1 MFANL
6 EQYAHDDEPSSKD
19 GSLSNFLFGMLNT
32 MPNNEPS
39 SATTTSVERALS
51 ILELAALDER
61 GLSHSEISR
70 RLEIP
75 KSTTTYLL
83 RTLEHRGYLRKNED
97 SSRYQIGIK
106 VLGLGQHVMAG
117 ANLTRIS
124 HRHLTGL
131 VEKTRL
137 TAHLA
142 ILDHGRAVY
151 IDRAESP
158 GFVKINT
165 WIGRDLPIHST
176 GVGKILTCEL
186 NPADLDQI
194 LERDGLP
201 KKTPKTIT
209 SRTDYLT
216 ELTRVR
222 KLGYALD
229 DEENNLGVRCVAVP
243 VRDSTGRIRAAVGA
257 SGTTSLFPSDAIP
270 QMASQAQHAARS
282 ISEELGFGT
291 VDF

>member
-1 MFANL
+1 MLGMMN
-6 EQYAHDDEPSSKD
+6 YMPISDPS
-19 GSLSNFLFGMLNT
+19 T
-32 MPNNEPS
+32 PP
-39 SATTTSVERALS
+39 TTTSVERALS
-51 ILELAALDER
+51 ILELVAQDAR
-61 GLSHSEISR
+61 GLSHSDISR
-70 RLEIP
+70 QLSIP

-83 RTLEHRGYLRKNED
+83 RTLEQRSYLRKNED
-97 SSRYQIGIK
+97 SGRYQIGIK
-106 VLGLGQHVMAG
+106 VLGLGQHVIAG
-117 ANLTRIS
+117 FSLTRIS
-124 HRHLTGL
+124 HRHLTSL

-165 WIGRDLPIHST
+165 WIGRDLPVHCT

-186 NPADLDQI
+186 HPADLDLI

-209 SRTDYLT
+209 ARKDFLV
-216 ELTRVR
+216 ELDRVKQR
-222 KLGYALD
+222 GYALD

-243 VRDSTGRIRAAVGA
+243 VRDSTGRIRAALGA
-257 SGTTSLFPSDAIP
+257 SGTTSLFTPNDIP
-270 QMASQAQHAARS
+270 QMTAQVTATAGA
-282 ISEELGFGT
+282 ISEELGFGPL
-291 VDF
+291 DL

>member
-1 MFANL
+1 M
-6 EQYAHDDEPSSKD
+6 
-19 GSLSNFLFGMLNT
+19 FGMMNS
-32 MPNNEPS
+32 MPTKDTTS
-39 SATTTSVERALS
+39 STTTSVERALS

-61 GLSHSEISR
+61 GLAHSEISR

-97 SSRYQIGIK
+97 TGRYQIGIK

-117 ANLTRIS
+117 VNLTRIS
-124 HRHLTGL
+124 HRHLTEL

-186 NPADLDQI
+186 NPADLDAI

-209 SRTDYLT
+209 TRNAYLA
-216 ELTRVR
+216 ELNQVR
-222 KLGYALD
+222 QIGYALD

-243 VRDSTGRIRAAVGA
+243 VRDSTGRIRAALGA
-257 SGTTSLFPSDAIP
+257 SGTTSLFTQEQIP
-270 QMASQAQHAARS
+270 QMAAQAQQAAQA
-282 ISEELGFGT
+282 ISEELGYGT
-291 VDF
+291 LDL